1 MSTNRI
7 KSLRFVVSG
16 PLLVLRIE
24 EVAIPE
30 PEKRSFSW
38 KAAAINPKRHCECRG
53 RMTSFAP
60 FPSGCFGAITEISIR
75 VPSVKP
81 LTCTVVRQA

>member
-7 KSLRFVVSG
+7 KSLRFAVSG

-24 EVAIPE
+24 GVAIPE

-38 KAAAINPKRHCECRG
+38 KAAAINP
-53 RMTSFAP
+53 SD
-60 FPSGCFGAITEISIR
+60 I
-75 VPSVKP
+75 VK
-81 LTCTVVRQA
+81 VAAV